1 MGVALLRGYLHRSE
15 SCLRSF
21 SAFQGQYFP
30 IPSVSS
36 TTVAASLTG
45 DLLNASLSVFSFSGI
60 HFAVNAYRR
69 ILRRKRSWHTLSSLY
84 NEFALPMRLLC
95 ILIRSLRNATLR
107 LRGVVIQL
115 VPCATDP
122 IRLSDLWRC
131 LSYKDE
137 EHPRAML
144 FGVEGDKTPLETQSM
159 SGSQVA
165 GRISSAFKS
174 RRITE
179 YIRFSLGVS
188 LLDSPYY

>member
-1 MGVALLRGYLHRSE
+1 
-15 SCLRSF
+15 
-21 SAFQGQYFP
+21 
-30 IPSVSS
+30 
-36 TTVAASLTG
+36 
-45 DLLNASLSVFSFSGI
+45 
-60 HFAVNAYRR
+60 
-69 ILRRKRSWHTLSSLY
+69 
-84 NEFALPMRLLC
+84 MRLLC

-179 YIRFSLGVS
+179 YIRFSLGRTWTELTKFFLLKSKRKNPKVPYEELDMKIGCGVEVDPPIVAANPLQS
-188 LLDSPYY
+188 LELKYTNP